1 MKQRKIKSC
10 IAAAMAFMCFGSI
23 SAQFEINAYA
33 DSSHTVT
40 VTTDGNGAA
49 SADTPVQIANG
60 QVTLTATPNAGYEF
74 DHWEITSTTTSYS
87 KEANIVF
94 VLDTT
99 GSMSNKIEKVK
110 DNLANLVQFLDA
122 KSMGLN
128 MSIIEFSDA
137 RNYDGSTVY
146 HTFSNGTH
154 WTSDVSEAVAIFD
167 KVKTGS
173 GWDETPTDAFTQ
185 LLKKDGTLNFP
196 AGSVNNYIFMLT
208 DEDYFDFKDTAE
220 NSAKN
225 RYPMETWIDKFVN
238 AGVKV
243 TVFTKE
249 YYKSAYE
256 DLFTKTGGMYVDI
269 TTEDYTKAMKDFAD
283 YLDQTS
289 VTTGKTVYENPY
301 TMTMPDG
308 NVTAKAF
315 FKPVNKSAYTITVVT
330 DGHGR
335 AYASKNTALPGEN
348 IGITAYPDSGYML
361 ESVVCIEG
369 GAVLH
374 DNTFVMP
381 AANVVIKVT
390 FKENLTEYI
399 MSGRP
404 YSYIFTYDS
413 EMNLV
418 KINSNRNFD
427 GFPDYVTVKIDLGKE
442 YAGMTGSLCSG
453 RKSNRNVIETI
464 TLDENGCYTFK
475 AGIAKNYSFVLD
487 E

>member
-1 MKQRKIKSC
+1 
-10 IAAAMAFMCFGSI
+10 MAFMCFGSI

-74 DHWEITSTTTSYS
+74 DHWEIASTTTSYS

-185 LLKKDGTLNFP
+185 LLKAIPHKPLK
-196 AGSVNNYIFMLT
+196 IR
-208 DEDYFDFKDTAE
+208 K
-220 NSAKN
+220 KN
-225 RYPMETWIDKFVN
+225 
-238 AGVKV
+238 
-243 TVFTKE
+243 
-249 YYKSAYE
+249 
-256 DLFTKTGGMYVDI
+256 
-269 TTEDYTKAMKDFAD
+269 
-283 YLDQTS
+283 
-289 VTTGKTVYENPY
+289 
-301 TMTMPDG
+301 
-308 NVTAKAF
+308 
-315 FKPVNKSAYTITVVT
+315 
-330 DGHGR
+330 
-335 AYASKNTALPGEN
+335 
-348 IGITAYPDSGYML
+348 GI
-361 ESVVCIEG
+361 I
-369 GAVLH
+369 
-374 DNTFVMP
+374 
-381 AANVVIKVT
+381 
-390 FKENLTEYI
+390 
-399 MSGRP
+399 
-404 YSYIFTYDS
+404 
-413 EMNLV
+413 
-418 KINSNRNFD
+418 
-427 GFPDYVTVKIDLGKE
+427 
-442 YAGMTGSLCSG
+442 
-453 RKSNRNVIETI
+453 
-464 TLDENGCYTFK
+464 
-475 AGIAKNYSFVLD
+475 
-487 E
+487 